1 MKRITFLL
9 LLTMFSHKVM
19 AQVLNQPA
27 GWPNTDW
34 DVTGTFVDTPD
45 TFEADPRVTANF
57 AYDDDDAGSGST
69 NTIAAESPVIDLTDA
84 HNAGETWLFMTAT
97 YVYNHIGNDRIYIQY
112 WDADASS
119 WVNWGTPLSAD
130 TPGAPLNNFCS
141 GTSAPFNSG
150 ELNIGVFTATQLSGF
165 RYRILFDDGG
175 SWVWGFCFDSP
186 TIFSEAPPTC
196 AAPTGLAVSNVGGS
210 TATITWLA
218 GNTETAWEYVRQAA
232 GTGEPTGNGT
242 QVTSTTFNETTLES
256 TTAYEV
262 YVRADCGVDG
272 YSPWVGPLTFT
283 TTIQTE
289 FSVDCIEGPRNFSN
303 YCYGNGGATNPE
315 IFTFTSTDG
324 TSLNLTFNAGQVEN
338 NWDELVI
345 IDTDGS
351 YIVAPTDNFYGN
363 SGNLSGL
370 TYQSSGDTISFYIN
384 SDGSISCQSQGY
396 TPIDVTVA
404 CATCVNP
411 TATYSVRSDCAIGAQ
426 FYVDVDIT
434 SIGSATT
441 LTLTDNQGGSPQ
453 SVTTTG
459 MVSFGPYPTATNVQI
474 TVSNDDDPNCQ
485 ISSNML
491 TLPFCQD
498 FTVDCAVGPV
508 SLEYC
513 YDSGGATNPV
523 IFTFT
528 STDGTPLNLTFN
540 AGQVENNWDELVIVD
555 TDGSYIVAPTD
566 NFYGNSG
573 NLSGLTYQSSGDTIS
588 FYINSDGS
596 VSCQSQGYTP
606 IDVTVACATCVNPVA
621 TYSVRSDCA
630 VGSQFYVDVD
640 ITNIGSATTLTLTDN
655 QGSSPQSVTSTGMVS
670 FGPYPTATDV
680 QITVSNDDDLNCQ
693 ILSNMLTLPFCQDFI
708 VDCAVGP
715 ASLEYCY
722 DSGGATNPVIF
733 TFTSTDGTPL
743 NLTFNAGQV
752 ENNWDELVII
762 DTDGSYIVAPTDNFY
777 GNNGDLT
784 GLTYQSTGDTIS
796 FYINSDGIVS
806 CQQTGTYTPID
817 VTVACATCI
826 NPAATY
832 AVIDDCENGEQFLI
846 EVNITSIGDAQ
857 SVTVTDN
864 QASPGQQVTE
874 TGVVQMGPYP
884 FATPIVITISNDQD
898 VNCSISSPSI
908 QVAAC
913 PPTNDNPCGAT
924 VAIVNNSTMC
934 DQTTSGTILA
944 ATPSG
949 VPNGSCVGNPDDDVW
964 FQFTALDE
972 TQVISL
978 LNITGGTTN
987 LDHALYSGSCGTLT
1001 EMYCS
1006 GDSSAV
1012 TPILTVGDT
1021 YFIRV
1026 FSAGSTPE
1034 TSNFEL
1040 CIQSAPNNVACEDAA
1055 NFCSDGSGSNIVG
1068 FPDNTQV
1075 ACLGSIPNPAW
1086 NIIQIGDPGL
1096 IQIEISQYSNTGQG
1110 LDVDFVLWGPFD
1122 INFDYCSL
1130 DLLVDCPSCPNNTW
1144 NPDFY
1149 PFGNIVD
1156 CSYDPAY
1163 IEHLTIHNA
1172 QSGEIYLLL
1181 VTNYSNSPGTIT
1193 ITQTNQ
1199 GQTGAGSTVAEIQV
1213 DLGGDQQLCG
1223 YTSYEITANS
1233 PFADAYEWY
1242 QDGFI
1247 IDNATSSTLTVTESG
1262 VYSVFVYDQ
1271 QCGSTATDEVT
1282 ITLVPEPVANAVSDI
1297 VTCDDASG
1305 DGVGEFNLDA
1315 QTPLVLGGQDPS
1327 LFNVSYHLTQ
1337 IDANTDSNPL
1347 ASPYTNI
1354 SNPQTIYVRVEAVG
1368 GEFCIA
1374 TTNFQLVISGPTPTV
1389 THVDYSVCDESISGG
1404 TASFDLE
1411 SQTELVIGTQDPEEF
1426 TVTYHLTEEEAN
1438 SGTGMLASP
1447 YTNTSNPQTIW
1458 VRIESNVSSTCFGVG
1473 NITLNVGELP
1483 VTTLTSGTGRFEI
1496 CNNATRPLTITA
1508 SGNYTSSDVSV
1519 VWYHDGGVMNGEN
1532 GLSISV
1538 LDGGL
1543 YEVEVT
1549 FNETGCTSTVGQ
1561 QVVVLENCII
1571 PQGISPNG
1579 DGKNDTF
1586 DLSGFNVTK
1595 IEIYNRYGTLVYSKD
1610 NYTDEWH
1617 GQSNNGDELPVG
1629 TYFYTIVYEGGAKT
1643 KSAWV
1648 YLNK

>member
-1 MKRITFLL
+1 
-9 LLTMFSHKVM
+9 
-19 AQVLNQPA
+19 
-27 GWPNTDW
+27 
-34 DVTGTFVDTPD
+34 
-45 TFEADPRVTANF
+45 
-57 AYDDDDAGSGST
+57 
-69 NTIAAESPVIDLTDA
+69 
-84 HNAGETWLFMTAT
+84 
-97 YVYNHIGNDRIYIQY
+97 
-112 WDADASS
+112 
-119 WVNWGTPLSAD
+119 
-130 TPGAPLNNFCS
+130 
-141 GTSAPFNSG
+141 
-150 ELNIGVFTATQLSGF
+150 
-165 RYRILFDDGG
+165 
-175 SWVWGFCFDSP
+175 
-186 TIFSEAPPTC
+186 
-196 AAPTGLAVSNVGGS
+196 
-210 TATITWLA
+210 
-218 GNTETAWEYVRQAA
+218 
-232 GTGEPTGNGT
+232 
-242 QVTSTTFNETTLES
+242 
-256 TTAYEV
+256 
-262 YVRADCGVDG
+262 
-272 YSPWVGPLTFT
+272 
-283 TTIQTE
+283 
-289 FSVDCIEGPRNFSN
+289 
-303 YCYGNGGATNPE
+303 
-315 IFTFTSTDG
+315 
-324 TSLNLTFNAGQVEN
+324 
-338 NWDELVI
+338 
-345 IDTDGS
+345 
-351 YIVAPTDNFYGN
+351 
-363 SGNLSGL
+363 
-370 TYQSSGDTISFYIN
+370 GDTISFYIN
-384 SDGSISCQSQGY
+384 SDGS
-396 TPIDVTVA
+396 
-404 CATCVNP
+404 
-411 TATYSVRSDCAIGAQ
+411 
-426 FYVDVDIT
+426 
-434 SIGSATT
+434 
-441 LTLTDNQGGSPQ
+441 
-453 SVTTTG
+453 
-459 MVSFGPYPTATNVQI
+459 
-474 TVSNDDDPNCQ
+474 
-485 ISSNML
+485 
-491 TLPFCQD
+491 
-498 FTVDCAVGPV
+498 
-508 SLEYC
+508 
-513 YDSGGATNPV
+513 
-523 IFTFT
+523 
-528 STDGTPLNLTFN
+528 
-540 AGQVENNWDELVIVD
+540 
-555 TDGSYIVAPTD
+555 
-566 NFYGNSG
+566 
-573 NLSGLTYQSSGDTIS
+573 
-588 FYINSDGS
+588 
-596 VSCQSQGYTP
+596 
-606 IDVTVACATCVNPVA
+606 
-621 TYSVRSDCA
+621 
-630 VGSQFYVDVD
+630 
-640 ITNIGSATTLTLTDN
+640 
-655 QGSSPQSVTSTGMVS
+655 
-670 FGPYPTATDV
+670 
-680 QITVSNDDDLNCQ
+680 
-693 ILSNMLTLPFCQDFI
+693 
-708 VDCAVGP
+708 
-715 ASLEYCY
+715 
-722 DSGGATNPVIF
+722 
-733 TFTSTDGTPL
+733 
-743 NLTFNAGQV
+743 
-752 ENNWDELVII
+752 
-762 DTDGSYIVAPTDNFY
+762 
-777 GNNGDLT
+777 
-784 GLTYQSTGDTIS
+784 
-796 FYINSDGIVS
+796 VS

-913 PPTNDNPCGAT
+913 PPANDNPCGAT

-1026 FSAGSTPE
+1026 FSAGSAPE

-1040 CIQSAPNNVACEDAA
+1040 CIQSAPNNIACEDAA

-1096 IQIEISQYSNTGQG
+1096 VQIEISQYSNTGQG